1 MNCKNYKKISNKLGQ
16 CSVLNDYGVEFIIE
30 ENRASSPCNVC
41 KQEWKNNECPTKENM
56 TNIMSNVLASNGK
69 ISLPTITEQ
78 AVSIGKSLVEW
89 AFNGFQNVPQ
99 HEAERRL
106 NICKSNQCGMYNE
119 DSGRCSACGC
129 FCAAKVQFSHEECPA
144 DKWGKKDLGAEVL
157 NNAPPNRCG
166 SCGKK

>member
-1 MNCKNYKKISNKLGQ
+1 MICTNYIYINEYVSNCIVLSKLGIKNIPSDGRSNNI
-16 CSVLNDYGVEFIIE
+16 CDKCKSEWNSPFSPTIENLTPTMVEYI
-30 ENRASSPCNVC
+30 
-41 KQEWKNNECPTKENM
+41 NNK
-56 TNIMSNVLASNGK
+56 K

-78 AVSIGKSLVEW
+78 AVSVGKSLVEW

-144 DKWGKKDLGAEVL
+144 GYWGKKDLGAEVL

-166 SCGKK
+166 SCGNR